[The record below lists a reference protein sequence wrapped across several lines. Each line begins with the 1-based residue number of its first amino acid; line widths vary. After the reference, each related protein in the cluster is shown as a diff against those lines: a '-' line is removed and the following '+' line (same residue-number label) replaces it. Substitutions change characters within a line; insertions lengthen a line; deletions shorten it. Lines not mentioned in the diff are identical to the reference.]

1 MRAVSLLAILLAF
14 ADALTFSGHARG
26 KLAARPAIARRST
39 TPKLADSGGDDGS
52 GKVGGGGDGGGGGGG
67 GNDGGGDDGD
77 ESEPFIG
84 RGITWFLGAKSAL
97 TLVSGLPVL
106 LSPSSVLDDLGFPLI
121 TKAHVLSTKMW
132 GVWQCFF
139 QFLLEF
145 TVAFFVPAG
154 LTRNLL
160 LLCEGI
166 FEIGLAVDVH
176 HDFTTANSGRYS
188 KSIHDIYVW
197 SPPVF
202 FAVLLLFPDPVT
214 DVAAQ
219 LRAYT
224 TVGLV
229 SACILGAQVAGLQ
242 LASTSDKKYK

>member
-1 MRAVSLLAILLAF
+1 M
-14 ADALTFSGHARG
+14 
-26 KLAARPAIARRST
+26 
-39 TPKLADSGGDDGS
+39 
-52 GKVGGGGDGGGGGGG
+52 
-67 GNDGGGDDGD
+67 
-77 ESEPFIG
+77 
-84 RGITWFLGAKSAL
+84 
-97 TLVSGLPVL
+97 L
-106 LSPSSVLDDLGFPLI
+106 LSPSSVLDDLGFSLI

-188 KSIHDIYVW
+188 KSIHDVYVW

-214 DVAAQ
+214 DVAAR

-242 LASTSDKKYK
+242 LASTSDRSRDP